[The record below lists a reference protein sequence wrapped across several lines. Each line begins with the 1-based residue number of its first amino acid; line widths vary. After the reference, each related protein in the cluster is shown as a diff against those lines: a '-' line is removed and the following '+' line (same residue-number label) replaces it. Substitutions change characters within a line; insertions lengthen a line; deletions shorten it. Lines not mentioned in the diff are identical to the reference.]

1 MLNATVDTT
10 SEMIARLI
18 LEEPQRF

>member
-1 MLNATVDTT
+1 MLNATVDMT

-18 LEEPQRF
+18 LEEPQRS